1 MLALGHLVLVMCLS
15 KLTAAFVLASE
26 SRQKLPQDLD
36 LPPTRTARRGLAV
49 ADLSVDA
56 SARPPRARA
65 RRIQP
70 PENLR
75 WALPTIKAL
84 AARRRDAQ
92 NAAPPAPRPA
102 PSQPPVNPRPRPAP
116 RPAKLAPAMQ
126 SPRRWPPPA
135 PARADSPSSPTLKEL
150 KASLQLCASPKNGDD
165 KTYSYLT
172 AGVSTPTQPSIIDDL
187 KASGKTLL
195 MVTLL
200 SPVLLIL
207 IAYHTFADMIA
218 GTLSAIVSLLVPAKI
233 NSRGA
238 VSPTKRRDQRPCLVF
253 PGCGCYVFWQLGMV
267 QFLVERY
274 DLRGVKIVGNGSG
287 AVCAA
292 AILAMESGVP
302 GYPPPAACVVRKR
315 ARAMQKQIDQKI
327 DSVRLSQILR
337 TLLEEHLPSSDH
349 LSLGHDRIA
358 VGMRTLQ
365 CRPLPCLYPS
375 FCSQYRSRED
385 FAQVVVAASAT
396 APGIASWKP
405 FRSLRKGVASDGVNA
420 LSLWSLV
427 TYALAL
433 LCRKASAP
441 LKAHPLSSLVAAWN
455 FPVLNLIF
463 ARSSTCPARV
473 WVAPTPSLLLHRFVA
488 PSRAQ
493 AASLWSRGYEE
504 GRRLD
509 AKGAFGELEC
519 PRRAVA

>member
-1 MLALGHLVLVMCLS
+1 
-15 KLTAAFVLASE
+15 
-26 SRQKLPQDLD
+26 
-36 LPPTRTARRGLAV
+36 
-49 ADLSVDA
+49 
-56 SARPPRARA
+56 
-65 RRIQP
+65 
-70 PENLR
+70 
-75 WALPTIKAL
+75 
-84 AARRRDAQ
+84 
-92 NAAPPAPRPA
+92 
-102 PSQPPVNPRPRPAP
+102 
-116 RPAKLAPAMQ
+116 MQ
-126 SPRRWPPPA
+126 SPRQAWPPPA
-135 PARADSPSSPTLKEL
+135 PSKPPDSPSSPTLKEL

-172 AGVSTPTQPSIIDDL
+172 AGVSTPTQPSLIDDL
-187 KASGKTLL
+187 KASAKMII

-218 GTLSAIVSLLVPAKI
+218 GTLSQIVSLLVPAKI

-315 ARAMQKQIDQKI
+315 ARAMQKQIDQQI

>member
-1 MLALGHLVLVMCLS
+1 
-15 KLTAAFVLASE
+15 
-26 SRQKLPQDLD
+26 
-36 LPPTRTARRGLAV
+36 
-49 ADLSVDA
+49 
-56 SARPPRARA
+56 
-65 RRIQP
+65 
-70 PENLR
+70 
-75 WALPTIKAL
+75 
-84 AARRRDAQ
+84 
-92 NAAPPAPRPA
+92 
-102 PSQPPVNPRPRPAP
+102 
-116 RPAKLAPAMQ
+116 MQ
-126 SPRRWPPPA
+126 SPRPAWPPPA

-200 SPVLLIL
+200 SPLLLLLIV
-207 IAYHTFADMIA
+207 YHTFADMIA
-218 GTLSAIVSLLVPAKI
+218 GTLSAFISLLVPAKI

-327 DSVRLSQILR
+327 DTVRLSQILR

-405 FRSLRKGVASDGVNA
+405 FRSLRTGVASDGVNA

-433 LCRKASAP
+433 VCRKASAP

-473 WVAPTPSLLLHRFVA
+473 WVAPTPSVLLHRFVA

>member
-1 MLALGHLVLVMCLS
+1 KALAAHRRD
-15 KLTAAFVLASE
+15 A
-26 SRQKLPQDLD
+26 
-36 LPPTRTARRGLAV
+36 RTL
-49 ADLSVDA
+49 
-56 SARPPRARA
+56 PPRARA
-65 RRIQP
+65 
-70 PENLR
+70 
-75 WALPTIKAL
+75 
-84 AARRRDAQ
+84 
-92 NAAPPAPRPA
+92 APPARRPA
-102 PSQPPVNPRPRPAP
+102 TPAISQAAKTRPQDQ
-116 RPAKLAPAMQ
+116 MQ
-126 SPRRWPPPA
+126 SPRQAWPPPA
-135 PARADSPSSPTLKEL
+135 PSKPPDSPSSPTLKEL

-172 AGVSTPTQPSIIDDL
+172 AGVSTPTQPSLIDDL
-187 KASGKTLL
+187 KASTRTLL
-195 MVTLL
+195 LVTVL
-200 SPVLLIL
+200 SPLLLLLIV
-207 IAYHTFADMIA
+207 YHTLADAIA
-218 GTLSAIVSLLVPAKI
+218 GTLTAFISLLVPAKK

-238 VSPTKRRDQRPCLVF
+238 VSPTKRRDQRPSIVF
-253 PGCGCYVFWQLGMV
+253 PGCGCYVFWQLGMC

-315 ARAMQKQIDQKI
+315 ARAMQKAIDQSI
-327 DSVRLSQILR
+327 DSIRLSQILR

-365 CRPLPCLYPS
+365 CRPLPCLYPA
-375 FCSQYRSRED
+375 FVSQYRSRED
-385 FAQVVVAASAT
+385 FAQVVIAASAT

-405 FRSLRKGVASDGVNA
+405 FRSLRTGVASDGVNA
-420 LSLWSLV
+420 LSLWSIV

-488 PSRAQ
+488 PSRSQ

-509 AKGAFGELEC
+509 AQGAFGALEC